1 MEHEVQVQ
9 EFVAEAEQA
18 GERLDRYLTLIYAD
32 QSRSFFQKLIKNG
45 NVKVNEKEITKAG
58 YVIDVGDV
66 VTASI
71 PEAQSV
77 AIEAENIP
85 LDILYEDADVLIV
98 NKPKGMVVHPSAGHY
113 SGTLVNAIMYH
124 CADSLSGIN
133 GEIRPGIVHRIDMDT
148 TGALIVCK
156 NDTSHT
162 DIAEQIKEH
171 TVTRR
176 YRGIVCGIV
185 KEDEGTIEGAIGRHP
200 TQRKKMAIN
209 EKNGKPAIT
218 HYKVLQRFA
227 KYTYMEFQLETGRTH
242 QIRVHMASIGH
253 PLLGDELYGN
263 PKNLAMK
270 GLQGQTLHAMII
282 GFVHPSTHE
291 YMEFEA
297 PLPEY
302 FQNLLKKFSR

>member
-9 EFVAEAEQA
+9 EFVVEAEQA

-45 NVKVNEKEITKAG
+45 NVKVNKKEITKAG

>member
-1 MEHEVQVQ
+1 MENNVHTQ
-9 EFVAEAEQA
+9 EFVVEAEQA
-18 GERLDRYLTLIYAD
+18 GERLDRYLTLIYAN
-32 QSRSFFQKLIKNG
+32 QSRSFFQKLIKGG
-45 NVKVNEKEITKAG
+45 NVSVNGKAVTKAG
-58 YVIDVGDV
+58 YVLDVSDV

-77 AIEAENIP
+77 AIEAEDIP
-85 LDILYEDADVLIV
+85 LNILYEDADVLIV
-98 NKPKGMVVHPSAGHY
+98 DKPKGMVVHPSAGHY

-133 GEIRPGIVHRIDMDT
+133 GEIRPGIVHRIDMD
-148 TGALIVCK
+148 
-156 NDTSHT
+156 
-162 DIAEQIKEH
+162 IAEQIKEH

-176 YRGIVCGIV
+176 YRGIVCGVV
-185 KEDEGTIEGAIGRHP
+185 KEDEGIIEGAIGRHP

-270 GLQGQTLHAMII
+270 GLQGQTLHAMVI

-302 FQNLLKKFSR
+302 FQNLLLKLSKQS